1 MPVSS
6 PPFPAR
12 LREMLKDYPDHIAD
26 LQRLIASFAEKPTP
40 WSRYEELIWAFED
53 SASSFFQ
60 DAGAELKVAK
70 ESGDVE
76 LILKADAKEK
86 QMGRIV
92 LQKPWLGDAE
102 FRDYFRCKALLE

>member
-26 LQRLIASFAEKPTP
+26 LQRLIASFADKPTS

-70 ESGDVE
+70 ESGDVD
-76 LILKADAKEK
+76 LISKAEEKEK

-92 LQKPWLGDAE
+92 LQSPWVGDAE
-102 FRDYFRCKALLE
+102 FRAYFRGKALLE